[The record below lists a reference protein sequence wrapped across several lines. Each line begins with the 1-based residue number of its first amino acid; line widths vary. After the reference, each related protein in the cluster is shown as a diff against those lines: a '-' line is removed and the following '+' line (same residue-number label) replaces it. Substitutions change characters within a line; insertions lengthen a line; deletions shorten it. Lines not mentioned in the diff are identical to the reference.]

1 MASFEVIGL
10 VNTIKYMPDHC
21 LVFIDEFKKGYKKQD
36 GTRVEDRYISW
47 KCIFKPYFKKYIN
60 EHFSNGMLVQ
70 VKGEVMPYAID
81 HERLVDGYSVIGQTI
96 NMASYP
102 KSMLKQE
109 RKMIKESLENSNEKP
124 NLQDHLTPDF

>member
-21 LVFIDEFKKGYKKQD
+21 LVFIDEFKKGYKKKD

-81 HERLVDGYSVIGQTI
+81 HDRLVDGYSVIGQTI
-96 NMASYP
+96 NIASYP

-109 RKMIKESLENSNEKP
+109 RRMIKESLENSNERP
-124 NLQDHLTPDF
+124 NLQDHLMPDF

>member
-47 KCIFKPYFKKYIN
+47 KCIFKPYFKKYVN

-81 HERLVDGYSVIGQTI
+81 HDRLVDGYSVIGQTI

>member
-36 GTRVEDRYISW
+36 GTRVDDRYISW

-81 HERLVDGYSVIGQTI
+81 HDRLVDGYSVIGQTI

-109 RKMIKESLENSNEKP
+109 RRMIKESLENSDEKP

>member
-1 MASFEVIGL
+1 MASFEVTGL

-109 RKMIKESLENSNEKP
+109 RRMIKESLENSSERP

>member
-10 VNTIKYMPDHC
+10 VNTIKYMPNHC
-21 LVFIDEFKKGYKKQD
+21 LVFVDEFKKGYKKQD
-36 GTRVEDRYISW
+36 GTRVDDRYISW

-81 HERLVDGYSVIGQTI
+81 HDKLVEGYSVIGQAI

-109 RKMIKESLENSNEKP
+109 KRMIKESMANSDAIPDLESFN
-124 NLQDHLTPDF
+124 QPDF

>member
-109 RKMIKESLENSNEKP
+109 RRMIKESLENSSERP
-124 NLQDHLTPDF
+124 NLQDHLMPDF

>member
-10 VNTIKYMPDHC
+10 VNMIKYMPDHC

-36 GTRVEDRYISW
+36 GTRVDDRYISW

-81 HERLVDGYSVIGQTI
+81 HDKLVEGYSVIGQTI

-109 RKMIKESLENSNEKP
+109 RRMIKESLENSDERP
-124 NLQDHLTPDF
+124 NLKDHLTPDF

>member
-109 RKMIKESLENSNEKP
+109 RRMIKESLENSSERP

>member
-81 HERLVDGYSVIGQTI
+81 HERLVEGYSVIGQTI

-109 RKMIKESLENSNEKP
+109 RRMIKESLENSSERP

>member
-47 KCIFKPYFKKYIN
+47 KCIFKSYFKKYIN

-81 HERLVDGYSVIGQTI
+81 HDRLVDGYSVIGQTI

-109 RKMIKESLENSNEKP
+109 RRMIKESLENSNEKP
-124 NLQDHLTPDF
+124 NLQNHLTPDF

>member
-47 KCIFKPYFKKYIN
+47 KCIFKPYFKKYVN

-81 HERLVDGYSVIGQTI
+81 HDRLVDGYSVIGQTI

-109 RKMIKESLENSNEKP
+109 RRMIKESLENSNEKP

>member
-10 VNTIKYMPDHC
+10 VNTIKYMADHC

-36 GTRVEDRYISW
+36 GTRVDDRYISW

-81 HERLVDGYSVIGQTI
+81 HDRLVDGYSVIGQTI

-109 RKMIKESLENSNEKP
+109 RRMIKESLENSDEKP

>member
-10 VNTIKYMPDHC
+10 VNTIKYMADHC

-81 HERLVDGYSVIGQTI
+81 HDRLVDGYSVIGQTI

-109 RKMIKESLENSNEKP
+109 RRMIKESLENSNEKP

>member
-1 MASFEVIGL
+1 MASFEVTGL

-21 LVFIDEFKKGYKKQD
+21 LVFLDEFKKGYKKQD

-96 NMASYP
+96 NIASYP

-109 RKMIKESLENSNEKP
+109 RRMIKESLENSSERP